1 MKWLGKFPDPFI
13 GEIAGQPDALRR
25 AAAGLAAQRPAL
37 IEIADAARAR
47 SIAFTGMGSSYDACY
62 PVVTDLARAGVIAV
76 MVDASEL
83 LHFRRAMLDATTLV
97 VAVSQSGESA
107 EVVRLA
113 RALVELPRP
122 PFLVAVTNGRTNT
135 LAREAAVVLDTGAG
149 VETGPSTM
157 TFAASLVCLAALGG
171 ALAGEDADRV
181 IERVRE
187 EAERTARAIEDLL
200 RDDELPGRLADLLG
214 ERRSAVILGRGP
226 ARAAAEM
233 GALTLKE
240 AAGMAIE
247 SLQTAQFRHGPL
259 ELAGPDLAAVVI
271 ATEPET
277 YDLDLGL
284 AEELVA
290 VGSAVL
296 VVTAGDHGT
305 GRSPRGGAL
314 RVDIGDLGGPLAP
327 AASIVPAQLLAW
339 CLAARRGRRPGT
351 YERASKVTTV
361 E

>member
-1 MKWLGKFPDPFI
+1 MESLGKFPDPFI

-25 AAAGLAAQRPAL
+25 AAAGLTAQRIPVL
-37 IEIADAARAR
+37 EAAGASVGR
-47 SIAFTGMGSSYDACY
+47 SIVFTGMGSSYDACY
-62 PVVTDLARAGVIAV
+62 PVVTGLARTGAIAT
-76 MVDASEL
+76 MVDAAEL
-83 LHFRRAMLDATTLV
+83 LHFRSAMLDATTLV

-113 RALVELPRP
+113 RGWSETADRPLLVGI
-122 PFLVAVTNGRTNT
+122 TNGRTNT
-135 LAREAAVVLDTGAG
+135 LAGLADVVLDTRAGA
-149 VETGPSTM
+149 ETGPSTM
-157 TFAASLVCLAALGG
+157 TFASSLVCLAALGG
-171 ALAGEDADRV
+171 ALAGEDPVTVTDRV
-181 IERVRE
+181 TL

-200 RDDELPGRLADLLG
+200 EDADLPGRLADRLG
-214 ERRSAVILGRGP
+214 GSRTAVILGRGP

-240 AAGMAIE
+240 AAGMPVE

-259 ELAGPDLAAVVI
+259 ELAGPGLAAMII
-271 ATEPET
+271 ATEAET
-277 YDLDLGL
+277 LDLDLGL

-290 VGSAVL
+290 AGCAVL
-296 VVTAGDHGT
+296 VVTAG
-305 GRSPRGGAL
+305 GRDSGRGVPAGAL
-314 RVDIGDLGGPLAP
+314 GVDVGDLDGPLAP

-339 CLAARRGRRPGT
+339 YLATRRGRRPGT